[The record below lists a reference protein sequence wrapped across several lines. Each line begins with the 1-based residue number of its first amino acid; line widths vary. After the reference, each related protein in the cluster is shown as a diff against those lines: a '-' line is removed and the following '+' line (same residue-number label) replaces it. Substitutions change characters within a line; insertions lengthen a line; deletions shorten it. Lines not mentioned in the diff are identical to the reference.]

1 MRIAEGQVQEA
12 EEGEPVS
19 DNTDELRE
27 MLDELCELES
37 GLSSWEMN
45 FVDGLAKR
53 NRLVLTP
60 REEAKLR
67 EIAEDRLD

>member
-1 MRIAEGQVQEA
+1 
-12 EEGEPVS
+12 VS
-19 DNTDELRE
+19 DNADELRE

-37 GLSSWEMN
+37 GLSTWEMN